1 MSNIDVFNLFRGFP
15 SRPAK
20 GFADLFPTRFNGGMS
35 SVPIRGAVL
44 DLGSNTFKLLLAEQ
58 KGGVLRIA
66 HEKAYPVRLGEG
78 VAVTRRLQPLAVRR
92 ALKMLFF
99 LQKKI
104 STYGPSKVVAMG
116 TGALRRARNRQTF
129 LQPAAKIL
137 GQPVR
142 ILSGLEEG
150 RLIALAARS
159 LSKSPRPRY
168 HIDLGG
174 GSLEVIDSKSPKKP
188 KIQSLD
194 IGCVAVRD
202 TLLPHQP
209 PSPDEWMNARGKI
222 EAALRKLARP
232 GRPGQATFTG
242 GTGHAYACLLRKK
255 NVKARR
261 LEDLPIRREEL
272 IRLILHLLPLSA
284 REIARLP
291 GMPQDRVSV
300 ALPAFLVLD
309 EAIQRL
315 RLSKIR
321 VSTHGLRYGIWLAHL
336 AKAPVRKIAR

>member
-1 MSNIDVFNLFRGFP
+1 MPL
-15 SRPAK
+15 A
-20 GFADLFPTRFNGGMS
+20 TT
-35 SVPIRGAVL
+35 RGAVL

-58 KGGVLRIA
+58 KGGVLQIA

-78 VAVTRRLQPLAVRR
+78 VAVTGRLQPAAVRR
-92 ALKMLFF
+92 ALRMLSS

-104 STYGPSKVVAMG
+104 SSYHPGKIVAVATG
-116 TGALRRARNRQTF
+116 TLRRAHNRQNF

-137 GQPVR
+137 RQPVR
-142 ILSGLEEG
+142 MLSGQEEG
-150 RLIALAARS
+150 RLIALATRS
-159 LSKSPRPRY
+159 LSKPPRPRY

-174 GSLEVIDSKSPKKP
+174 GSLEVIDSKNPTKP

-202 TLLPHQP
+202 TLLPRQP
-209 PSPDEWMNARGKI
+209 PSPDEWMRARGKI
-222 EAALRKLARP
+222 EKALRKLFRP
-232 GRPGQATFTG
+232 IRSAQATFTG
-242 GTGHAYACLLRKK
+242 GTGHAYACLLRQR

-261 LEDLPIRREEL
+261 LENLPIRREEL
-272 IRLILHLLPLSA
+272 IRLILRLLPLSA

-291 GMPQDRVSV
+291 GMPEDRVTV

-309 EAIQRL
+309 ETIQRL

-321 VSTHGLRYGIWLAHL
+321 VSTHGLRYGVWLAHL
-336 AKAPVRKIAR
+336 ARMPVRRITR

>member
-1 MSNIDVFNLFRGFP
+1 MP
-15 SRPAK
+15 PAV
-20 GFADLFPTRFNGGMS
+20 T
-35 SVPIRGAVL
+35 RGAVL

-58 KGGVLRIA
+58 AGGVLRIT

-78 VAVTRRLQPLAVRR
+78 VAVTGRLQPAAVRR
-92 ALKMLFF
+92 ALRMLSS

-104 STYGPSKVVAMG
+104 SAFKPAKMVAVG

-129 LQPAAKIL
+129 LRPASKIL
-137 GQPVR
+137 RQPVR
-142 ILSGLEEG
+142 MLSGQEEG

-159 LSKSPRPRY
+159 LSKPPRPRY

-174 GSLEVIDSKSPKKP
+174 GSLEVIDSRNPKKP

-202 TLLPHQP
+202 TLLSRQP
-209 PSPDEWMNARGKI
+209 PSPDEWMHARGKI
-222 EAALRKLARP
+222 ETALRKLPRP
-232 GRPGQATFTG
+232 SRSSQATFTG
-242 GTGHAYACLLRKK
+242 GTAHAYACLLRQK

-261 LEDLPIRREEL
+261 LENLPIRREEL
-272 IRLILHLLPLSA
+272 IRLILRLLPLSA
-284 REIARLP
+284 REITRLP
-291 GMPQDRVSV
+291 GMPEDRVTV

-321 VSTHGLRYGIWLAHL
+321 VSTHGLRYGVWLAHL
-336 AKAPVRKIAR
+336 AKTPVRRIVR

>member
-1 MSNIDVFNLFRGFP
+1 
-15 SRPAK
+15 
-20 GFADLFPTRFNGGMS
+20 MS

-58 KGGVLRIA
+58 AGGVLRIA

-78 VAVTRRLQPLAVRR
+78 VAVTGRLQPTAVRR
-92 ALKMLFF
+92 ALRMLSS

-104 STYGPSKVVAMG
+104 SSYHPGKVVAVATG
-116 TGALRRARNRQTF
+116 TLRRARNRQAF
-129 LQPAAKIL
+129 LRPAAKIL
-137 GQPVR
+137 RQSVR
-142 ILSGLEEG
+142 MLSGQEEG

-159 LSKSPRPRY
+159 LSKPPRPRY

-174 GSLEVIDSKSPKKP
+174 GSLEVIDSANPKKP

-202 TLLPHQP
+202 TLLSRQP
-209 PSPDEWMNARGKI
+209 PTPDEWMRARAKI
-222 EAALRKLARP
+222 ERALRKLPRP
-232 GRPGQATFTG
+232 GRSAQATFTG

-261 LEDLPIRREEL
+261 LENLPIRREEL
-272 IRLILHLLPLSA
+272 IRLILRLLPLSGQ
-284 REIARLP
+284 EIARLP
-291 GMPQDRVSV
+291 GMPEDRVTV

-309 EAIQRL
+309 ETIQRL

-321 VSTHGLRYGIWLAHL
+321 VSTHGLRYGVWLAHL
-336 AKAPVRKIAR
+336 ARIPVRRIVR